1 MSRLRLI
8 GIASDQAR
16 LERLAQTLCAASY
29 LCDIDVG
36 TPQSDQSDAP
46 DADASPQEPP
56 ARIIDI
62 ICWTNASVGPE
73 GAELQERAVSLKESN
88 DYLGLLLD
96 DVTVP
101 EAVTSAQDVRLIGWD
116 VPDDQQRLAPL
127 IEALKE
133 RIEGRAAQAPAV
145 AATLATIASALRAS
159 FRMLGEMRAAL
170 SIIKGRLKAL
180 GILGVLGFLAAT
192 FSFFFGDVFGASE
205 KICSIRTFKS
215 ICRDRGW
222 GNVPSLAQEAEW
234 EAAKRGSN
242 CRAFAEIAARGGPL
256 AEEANRRLD
265 LVKMEP
271 GLDKMELGFD
281 VLNSERPFPSEAAA
295 RSDLAKRALAI
306 AEEKCHGLDQ
316 TMFEKSGPAQ
326 FRQREDSL
334 ICETSGGGY
343 VCKASGD
350 ALCPITNPV
359 AIETC
364 PPPKPAK
371 E

>member
-16 LERLAQTLCAASY
+16 LGRLAQTLCAASY
-29 LCDIDVG
+29 RCDIDIG
-36 TPQSDQSDAP
+36 TPQSAQGAAP
-46 DADASPQEPP
+46 GDGASPEEPP

-62 ICWTNASVGPE
+62 ICWTQASVGPE
-73 GAELQERAVSLKESN
+73 GAELQERAVTLKESN

-96 DVTVP
+96 DVMVP

-116 VPDDQQRLAPL
+116 LPDDQQRLAPL
-127 IEALKE
+127 IEALKQ
-133 RIEGRAAQAPAV
+133 RIEGRAAQAPAL
-145 AATLATIASALRAS
+145 AAIGGALRATL
-159 FRMLGEMRAAL
+159 RMLGEMRAAL
-170 SIIKGRLKAL
+170 SIIKGRLRAL

-205 KICSIRTFKS
+205 KICSIGTFKS
-215 ICRDRGW
+215 ICRDHGW
-222 GNVPSLAQEAEW
+222 GHVPTLAQEREW
-234 EAAKRGSN
+234 AAAKNGSS
-242 CRAFAEIAARGGPL
+242 CQAFADIHARGGPY
-256 AEEANRRLD
+256 AEEAKRRLD
-265 LVKMEP
+265 LPKMQP
-271 GLDKMELGFD
+271 GPEKTEIGMD
-281 VLNSERPFPSEAAA
+281 VPISEKPFPSEAAA

-316 TMFEKSGPAQ
+316 TMFKKAGPAQ
-326 FRQREDSL
+326 FRQREGSL
-334 ICETSGGGY
+334 ICEAISGGY